1 MKNLFLLLSVILLTT
16 ACSENAD
23 KPENVLSEEEL
34 VRIMA
39 DMQLAEAKVKNL
51 RVSTDSARQ
60 LFSIYELQ
68 IFEEWDVTAEQYK
81 ESYEYYLSN
90 YELMSDIHTALI
102 DTLSQRQK
110 NAVQSEVSE

>member
-1 MKNLFLLLSVILLTT
+1 MKNLFLLLLVILITN

-23 KPENVLSEEEL
+23 KPENVLSQEEM

-51 RVSTDSARQ
+51 RVSTDSARH

-68 IFEEWDVTAEQYK
+68 IFEEWGITAEQYK
-81 ESYEYYLSN
+81 ESYEFYLTD
-90 YELMSDIHTALI
+90 YELMSDLHTALI
-102 DTLSQRQK
+102 DTLTKRQQAE
-110 NAVQSEVSE
+110 NTQP